1 MAGCQPKTG
10 NPFVRT
16 YTAMVAS
23 RLTLTNRAENVRLL
37 EDFISQWSRDRG
49 LPAARL
55 RSLELAA
62 KRIFQHLVDHAYQPD
77 EPGSIAVELEEK
89 GPRLRLM
96 FEDDA
101 VPKNSPE
108 TSPGNPGGMASP
120 VDAPHLNSLERLA
133 ESLIYYR
140 TADGK
145 NRLVVF
151 LN

>member
-1 MAGCQPKTG
+1 MA
-10 NPFVRT
+10 
-16 YTAMVAS
+16 AS
-23 RLTLTNRAENVRLL
+23 RLTLTNRPENLRLL
-37 EDFISQWSRDRG
+37 EAFISQWSKDRG

-62 KRIFQHLVDHAYQPD
+62 TRIFRHLVDHAYQPG

-101 VPKNSPE
+101 VPKNSLEKP
-108 TSPGNPGGMASP
+108 PGNPGGMASP
-120 VDAPHLNSLERLA
+120 VDALHLNALEHLA

>member
-1 MAGCQPKTG
+1 
-10 NPFVRT
+10 
-16 YTAMVAS
+16 
-23 RLTLTNRAENVRLL
+23 
-37 EDFISQWSRDRG
+37 
-49 LPAARL
+49 
-55 RSLELAA
+55 
-62 KRIFQHLVDHAYQPD
+62 IFRHLVDHAYQPG

-108 TSPGNPGGMASP
+108 NPPGNPGGRASP
-120 VDAPHLNSLERLA
+120 VDAPNLKALEPLA

>member
-1 MAGCQPKTG
+1 
-10 NPFVRT
+10 
-16 YTAMVAS
+16 MVAS
-23 RLTLTNRAENVRLL
+23 RLTLTNRPENLRLL
-37 EDFISQWSRDRG
+37 EDFISQWSKDRG

-55 RSLELAA
+55 RGLELAA
-62 KRIFQHLVDHAYQPD
+62 KRIFQHLVVHAYQPD

-108 TSPGNPGGMASP
+108 NPPCNPGGMASP
-120 VDAPHLNSLERLA
+120 VDSPHLKALERLA

>member
-1 MAGCQPKTG
+1 
-10 NPFVRT
+10 
-16 YTAMVAS
+16 MVAS
-23 RLTLTNRAENVRLL
+23 RLTLTNRPENLRLL
-37 EDFISQWSRDRG
+37 EDFISQWSKDRG

-55 RSLELAA
+55 RGLELAA
-62 KRIFQHLVDHAYQPD
+62 KRIFRHLVDHAYQPG

-108 TSPGNPGGMASP
+108 NPPGNPGGMASP
-120 VDAPHLNSLERLA
+120 VDAPHLNALEHLA